1 MLIVNDEIM
10 TLMMLR
16 TIFEKSIGVE
26 PSNIEEAENGKIA
39 LQKALKTDFDLI
51 LMDLN
56 MPVMGGFEAV

>member
-1 MLIVNDEIM
+1 MFYEFCDIGM
-10 TLMMLR
+10 TLMILR
-16 TIFEKSIGVE
+16 SIFENSIGVH

-56 MPVMGGFEAV
+56 MPVMDGF